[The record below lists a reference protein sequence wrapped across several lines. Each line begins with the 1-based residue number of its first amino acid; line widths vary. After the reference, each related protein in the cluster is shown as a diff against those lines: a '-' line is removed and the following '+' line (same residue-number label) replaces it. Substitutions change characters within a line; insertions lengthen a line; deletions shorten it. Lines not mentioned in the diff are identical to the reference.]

1 MHLPGHISVALAQHL
16 VPPLSKEKKAL
27 KFILLASIL
36 PDVVDKTIGYVL
48 GAMPGGRHI
57 AHNIFSLLGV
67 SLLVGLIWG
76 RFIGFAF
83 GFGYLGHLAA
93 DNLMRVPLFF
103 PVRKYKFR
111 QREFYFNW
119 PRFFREA
126 AVLGVTLVIY
136 AILQHKIQKSLVIAT
151 KQNPTIIASQV
162 LTQQHPVDSRK
173 S

>member
-1 MHLPGHISVALAQHL
+1 MHLPGHISIALAQHL

-27 KFILLASIL
+27 TFILAASIF

-76 RFIGFAF
+76 RLAGFAF

-93 DNLMRVPLFF
+93 DDLTRIPLFF

-111 QREFYFNW
+111 QKRFNFNW
-119 PRFFREA
+119 PRFFKEFV
-126 AVLGVTLVIY
+126 VLGVVLIIY
-136 AILQHKIQKSLVIAT
+136 SILQPQD
-151 KQNPTIIASQV
+151 SQI
-162 LTQQHPVDSRK
+162 HRNCN
-173 S
+173 